1 MSVLTPL
8 LPTPCLE
15 RCCCPL
21 SEPSSCLQV
30 SSFQI
35 WNLRHFLELFPEG
48 QGQALE
54 AQRKNVQPLFPIVPG
69 QLLCGAPNP
78 ADSLPSSP
86 FLAWPRSVPAAAT
99 ALTAYQEEGLLH
111 SFFSFPSDADQD

>member
-1 MSVLTPL
+1 MSAHTLL
-8 LPTPCLE
+8 LPTPSLE
-15 RCCCPL
+15 IHYSPL

-35 WNLRHFLELFPEG
+35 WNLRYFLELFPED
-48 QGQALE
+48 QGQALG

-78 ADSLPSSP
+78 ADCLPSSP
-86 FLAWPRSVPAAAT
+86 VPAWSPCQPQSQPQPQP
-99 ALTAYQEEGLLH
+99 L
-111 SFFSFPSDADQD
+111 

>member
-1 MSVLTPL
+1 MSVLTPR
-8 LPTPCLE
+8 LPTPCLQ
-15 RCCCPL
+15 RCCSPL

-54 AQRKNVQPLFPIVPG
+54 TQRKNVQPLFPIVPG

-78 ADSLPSSP
+78 ADCLPSSP
-86 FLAWPRSVPAAAT
+86 FSAWPRCQLQPRPSQPIKRKA
-99 ALTAYQEEGLLH
+99 
-111 SFFSFPSDADQD
+111 SFTPSSLSPQMQTKTD